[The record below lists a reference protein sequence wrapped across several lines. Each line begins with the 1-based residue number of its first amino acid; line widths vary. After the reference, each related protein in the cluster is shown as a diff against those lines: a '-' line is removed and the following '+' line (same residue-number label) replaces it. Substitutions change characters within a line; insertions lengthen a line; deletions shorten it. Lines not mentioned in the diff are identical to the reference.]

1 MKASLTTSKK
11 ESLLVDNQRLIHYFL
26 KKYGFNLSHPDYEDL
41 FQDCNL
47 RCWRAIQKFDPEK
60 GTLSTYLG
68 KVCFNVI
75 KSYLRSKSRK
85 PDPEV
90 YLDAEVNPWFE
101 QQGNSQTF
109 RHETIPDPDAGVGF
123 LESQIFSDEG
133 LSCLEPKLRIAFLL
147 SYLGYTQKE
156 SAEILGVSQPQ
167 VSRYLSK
174 ARRKLEEEVA

>member
-1 MKASLTTSKK
+1 MANLK
-11 ESLLVDNQRLIHYFL
+11 EKEALLVDNQRLIHHFL
-26 KKYGFNLSHPDYEDL
+26 KKFGFNLSHPDYEDL

-90 YLDAEVNPWFE
+90 YLDAGVNPWFE
-101 QQGNSQTF
+101 QQGNSQIF
-109 RHETIPDPDAGVGF
+109 HHEMISNPDVGADF
-123 LESQIFSDEG
+123 LEARLNYI
-133 LSCLEPKLRIAFLL
+133 LSLSILNHKQKMAFLL
-147 SYLGYTQKE
+147 YYLGYTQKE
-156 SAEILGVSQPQ
+156 SAEIIGVSQPQ
-167 VSRYLSK
+167 VSRYLSQ

>member
-1 MKASLTTSKK
+1 MANLK
-11 ESLLVDNQRLIHYFL
+11 EKEALLVNNQRLIHHFL
-26 KKYGFNLSHPDYEDL
+26 KKFGFNPSHSDYEDL

-90 YLDAEVNPWFE
+90 YLDAGVNPWFE
-101 QQGNSQTF
+101 QQGNSQIF
-109 RHETIPDPDAGVGF
+109 HHEMISNPDTGADF
-123 LESQIFSDEG
+123 LEARLTYI
-133 LSCLEPKLRIAFLL
+133 LSLSILNTKQKMAFLL

-156 SAEILGVSQPQ
+156 SAEIIGVSQPQ
-167 VSRYLSK
+167 VSRYLSQ
-174 ARRKLEEEVA
+174 ARRKIEEEVA